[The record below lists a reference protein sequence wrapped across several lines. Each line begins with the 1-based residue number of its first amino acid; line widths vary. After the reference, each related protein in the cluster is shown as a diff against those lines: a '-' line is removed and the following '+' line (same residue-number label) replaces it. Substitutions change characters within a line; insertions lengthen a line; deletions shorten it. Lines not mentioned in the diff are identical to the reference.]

1 MGKCCTNVVW
11 CSKPPGLRPQTEI
24 IRQLRGARGCGEGG
38 WSRAQRGVRASPSPA
53 RPALGRADGLNPKHL
68 LGSIHQSFSSP
79 LHPGLP
85 AVRGGAAEVSLAV
98 AFPAQALETC
108 RISMT
113 KRRRAQ
119 RHLQPPRCLPAAS
132 RPLRLPGP
140 VLLALPAGWGI
151 TQCWEQLLEEGAPLV
166 QHPEVLSWV

>member
-1 MGKCCTNVVW
+1 MHH
-11 CSKPPGLRPQTEI
+11 P
-24 IRQLRGARGCGEGG
+24 
-38 WSRAQRGVRASPSPA
+38 AQH
-53 RPALGRADGLNPKHL
+53 ALHWAGQMDPIPKHL
-68 LGSIHQSFSSP
+68 LGSIRQFSSP
-79 LHPGLP
+79 PHSGLP
-85 AVRGGAAEVSLAV
+85 AVMGGAAEVSLAV

-140 VLLALPAGWGI
+140 VLLALPAGWAV
-151 TQCWEQLLEEGAPLV
+151 TPCWEQLLEEGAPLV
-166 QHPEVLSWV
+166 QHPEVLSWVSISPSPRGRSSCPGGGGGTAGSGLLVCFCQVAGDKCGWRRR